1 MSEYKYNFTFEPTET
16 KGSRAKGIASRP
28 EEKEEDN
35 APSFMDTFY
44 ESLSSFFSSTD
55 EAKRVLSSKSDEGV
69 DANTVYDEYEAGLSL
84 KPEPVRT
91 LEIVDDLGEQARRS
105 SEEAAL
111 LRQES
116 GIVKSLG
123 PEEVINEETEVMST
137 IDSTSDSDSTSKD
150 EQESAPVTAETSGA
164 GLMSPPVG
172 DDVEVDAD
180 TAEPVVEEEETA
192 TTTPTRDELIDS
204 VFDAEG
210 GYSTDVNDTGNYYRG
225 QFVGTNHGISA
236 PVLAEHLGRT
246 PTVEDM
252 RGLSQDTAR
261 EIAATQYYDTYNIS
275 DLPDDTQEIVFHA
288 VYMGGSRGVRAVQNL
303 TGATP
308 DGVMGPNTRTAM
320 QESTF
325 TPQEFRDEYL
335 RELELGT
342 TGYSSPASTWDTHGR
357 GWTNRYNNLAGN

>member
-1 MSEYKYNFTFEPTET
+1 MADYDFSWFPSVINDDRADTATQTE
-16 KGSRAKGIASRP
+16 KAEGIMRRKDAKTDTTEEKDPMGFASDAIRKIANAFSGGP
-28 EEKEEDN
+28 EE
-35 APSFMDTFY
+35 AR
-44 ESLSSFFSSTD
+44 
-55 EAKRVLSSKSDEGV
+55 RVLSASTK
-69 DANTVYDEYEAGLSL
+69 YDSTSSREKAALSF
-84 KPEPVRT
+84 
-91 LEIVDDLGEQARRS
+91 
-105 SEEAAL
+105 EEALAKRPG
-111 LRQES
+111 LRYLFNDTEEFTRPPT
-116 GIVKSLG
+116 VDTTSLG
-123 PEEVINEETEVMST
+123 PDMGTLAEQDAQEQSAIRSVSGVTESLRP
-137 IDSTSDSDSTSKD
+137 
-150 EQESAPVTAETSGA
+150 APE
-164 GLMSPPVG
+164 GLMRPPVR
-172 DDVEVDAD
+172 DTVPEVDTD
-180 TAEPVVEEEETA
+180 TAEPVADTEET
-192 TTTPTRDELIDS
+192 TTTAPTRDELIDS

-261 EIAATQYYDTYNIS
+261 EIAATQYYDAYNIS
-275 DLPDDTQEIVFHA
+275 DLPEDTQEIVFHA

-335 RELELGT
+335 RELEFGT
-342 TGYSSPASTWDTHGR
+342 TGYSSPANTWDNHGR
-357 GWTNRYNNLAGN
+357 GWTNRYNTLAGE